1 MLEEWKIDSL
11 YKVKK
16 KKNSKITFKQI
27 KDRKYA
33 VPYFAAI
40 ISRYKKTVIRERKER
55 RGEERREYGAWTA
68 FLLPR

>member
-40 ISRYKKTVIRERKER
+40 ISRYKKTVIPERKE
-55 RGEERREYGAWTA
+55 G
-68 FLLPR
+68 

>member
-1 MLEEWKIDSL
+1 MLEESKIDSL
-11 YKVKK
+11 YKVK

-33 VPYFAAI
+33 VPYFTAI
-40 ISRYKKTVIRERKER
+40 ISRYKKTVIQERKEGR
-55 RGEERREYGAWTA
+55 EEERREYGAWTA